1 MLACL
6 VSFFLFPVTVLP
18 KISLILFLNEKLRK
32 TAVNPP
38 NFLGLS
44 KNVHQSGCS
53 CTCEKFLYG
62 HFVNTEFAPIERGVS
77 SVNDLMPLTYT
88 LEVE

>member
-38 NFLGLS
+38 NFLGFG
-44 KNVHQSGCS
+44 KNI
-53 CTCEKFLYG
+53 TP
-62 HFVNTEFAPIERGVS
+62 FAMKLCFQEIFTTFFGTIGRLT
-77 SVNDLMPLTYT
+77 LMNL
-88 LEVE
+88 